1 VIGTTAAYG
10 VVVTDRQISLSR
22 VVDVPPARV
31 FGLLVDPANHPL
43 LDGSG
48 SVKASRSTGPR
59 RLELGSRFGMDMR
72 LGIPYKILNT
82 VVEFEPDR
90 LIAWRHFSGHRWR
103 WQLREVGDGHT
114 EVTETFDWST
124 ARSPR
129 AIELLGFPARNR
141 KGIEATLRR
150 LGDLLSRSDGS
161 GPD

>member
-1 VIGTTAAYG
+1 M
-10 VVVTDRQISLSR
+10 TDRLISMSR
-22 VVDVPPARV
+22 VVDVSPTRV
-31 FGLLVDPANHPL
+31 FDLLLDPANHPL
-43 LDGSG
+43 FDGSG

-72 LGIPYKILNT
+72 LGVPYRILNT

-103 WQLREVGDGHT
+103 WQLRDLGDDRT

-141 KGIEATLRR
+141 KGIEATLGR
-150 LGDLLSRSDGS
+150 LGDLLSRSDGA
-161 GPD
+161 